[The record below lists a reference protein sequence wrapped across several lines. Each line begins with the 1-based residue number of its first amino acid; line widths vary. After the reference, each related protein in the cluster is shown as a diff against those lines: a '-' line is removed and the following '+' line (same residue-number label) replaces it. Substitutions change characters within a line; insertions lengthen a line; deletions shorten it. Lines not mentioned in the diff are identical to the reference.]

1 MRCHTSAARALNR
14 RNSSYLQ
21 IRHGL
26 VYGLPQQGPMIVE
39 SDYRGFRIEA
49 IAIEA
54 QGAWDAEVRIRRIP
68 SETRAR
74 VERWICRRPSAKV
87 AERRAVIRARQS
99 VDALLAAETVA

>member
-1 MRCHTSAARALNR
+1 
-14 RNSSYLQ
+14 
-21 IRHGL
+21 
-26 VYGLPQQGPMIVE
+26 MIVE

-49 IAIEA
+49 VAIEA

-74 VERWICRRPSAKV
+74 LERLLCRRPSARV
-87 AERRAVIRARQS
+87 AEQCAVIRARRS